1 MTGHLDPNEL
11 GGFERRLLT
20 ALTRIDAQ
28 RQPAPHQAPVPTPQP
43 RQDPRR
49 PRRRRAVLG
58 AAVLAGLFA
67 LTTTAVATLYN
78 PADLDVGGP
87 AVPGGVAVVKG
98 AGCQKGSTVTFTLDD
113 KIGLG
118 ATMAYDAEGLFFA
131 ELRIPA
137 ATPLGRHQLT
147 GVCTGGD
154 GKRLVQQAKLP
165 IVKSQPQPQPPRG
178 PVFAV
183 GGAAV
188 PGGVAAVKGS
198 GCQEGSTV
206 TFRLDGKTRLGVT
219 KAGTDGWFVD
229 AELRIPA
236 ATPLGT
242 HQLTAVCTGGDGKRL
257 VQQAKLLIVKT
268 EPLPAPVAKSKPPP
282 KPGGQIEPP
291 PEPAP
296 KR

>member
-1 MTGHLDPNEL
+1 MTGHIDPNEL

-28 RQPAPHQAPVPTPQP
+28 RQPAPHQAPVTTSQA
-43 RQDPRR
+43 RQGPGR
-49 PRRRRAVLG
+49 PRRRRALLG

-78 PADLDVGGP
+78 PADLEVGGA

-113 KIGLG
+113 KTRLG
-118 ATMAYDAEGLFFA
+118 TTTAYDAEGLFIA

-137 ATPLGRHQLT
+137 ATPLGRHRLT
-147 GVCTGGD
+147 AVCPAGD
-154 GKRLVQQAKLP
+154 GKRLVQHARLP
-165 IVKSQPQPQPPRG
+165 IVKSQPRPQPPLG

-188 PGGVAAVKGS
+188 PGGVAAVKGA

-219 KAGTDGWFVD
+219 KADTDGWFVD
-229 AELRIPA
+229 TELRIPA
-236 ATPLGT
+236 ATPLGGHT
-242 HQLTAVCTGGDGKRL
+242 LTAVCTGGDGKRL

-268 EPLPAPVAKSKPPP
+268 EPLPEPVVKSEPVPEPGGQVEPPP
-282 KPGGQIEPP
+282 K
-291 PEPAP
+291 
-296 KR
+296 R